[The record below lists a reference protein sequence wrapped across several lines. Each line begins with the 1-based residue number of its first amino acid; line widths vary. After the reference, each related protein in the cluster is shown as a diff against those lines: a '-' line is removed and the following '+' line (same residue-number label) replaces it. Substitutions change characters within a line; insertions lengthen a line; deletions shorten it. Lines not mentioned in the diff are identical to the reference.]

1 MTMEQLLRCRQADIY
16 DCDANNLTDLKQ
28 VDISPYLPT
37 PVRMEQYMKQVGN
50 PYLFRVDKL
59 IVKVSFSGEKDLSAT
74 LTTLLASSQ

>member
-1 MTMEQLLRCRQADIY
+1 MTMEQLLCCRQADIY
-16 DCDANNLTDLKQ
+16 NCDANNLTDLKQ

-37 PVRMEQYMKQVGN
+37 PVRMEQYLEQVGN

-59 IVKVSFSGEKDLSAT
+59 IVKVSFTGEKDLSST

>member
-1 MTMEQLLRCRQADIY
+1 MTMEQLLRCQQTDIY
-16 DCDANNLTDLKQ
+16 DCEADNLTDLKQ

-37 PVRMEQYMKQVGN
+37 PVRMEQYLEQVGN

-59 IVKVSFSGEKDLSAT
+59 IVKVSFAGEKDLSAT